1 MQIFLGFFLEKN
13 CHYNLLGFV
22 DQYVLKCLRFFSSQ
36 KSKLEYSFKSL
47 SLNTRHGSR
56 GIHFTVLHNPDK
68 YFIIY
73 LSTLMPRYQRA
84 HKHQY
89 LEVRLLIKSL
99 DINVTQHTPRNM
111 ASANITY
118 VVIVI
123 FKYHIQCTPFTHA
136 TLSAQGQH
144 G

>member
-1 MQIFLGFFLEKN
+1 MANFGFGCRFHDLNYFGSWNSLSYSLKSLSTWWHRHKSLWKTIKPLAPSSKICRFFLDLFLEKN

-36 KSKLEYSFKSL
+36 KSKLVYSFKSL

-73 LSTLMPRYQRA
+73 LSTRMPRY
-84 HKHQY
+84 
-89 LEVRLLIKSL
+89 
-99 DINVTQHTPRNM
+99 
-111 ASANITY
+111 
-118 VVIVI
+118 
-123 FKYHIQCTPFTHA
+123 
-136 TLSAQGQH
+136 
-144 G
+144 